1 MISCCS
7 TACTFDEPDDGADIA
22 RREIRLSPVNL
33 SGSSSGSVSPKVG
46 QAPWLAGSSC
56 TQKNCSAFGYRSSV
70 SFSRRLGSGA
80 SCSIRTIATS
90 SRLSLALRATSS

>member
-22 RREIRLSPVNL
+22 RREIRLIPDNL
-33 SGSSSGSVSPKVG
+33 SEHTSGSVSPNVG

-56 TQKNCSAFGYRSSV
+56 TQKYCSTFGYRSSV
-70 SFSRRLGSGA
+70 SVSRRRGSGA
-80 SCSIRTIATS
+80 SCSMRTDRKRVVQGKS
-90 SRLSLALRATSS
+90 GSVWG